1 VVGLVVV
8 VVLVVADG
16 VVVFPTGGRVCDG
29 SIGVAFEVLIL
40 LNVGLVAVG
49 VVGLESALLVGEV
62 ATTETLVGEPTVGL
76 EEGTL
81 VKVFG
86 STGLAEVTVTS
97 FKGVRAGLEVVAGVG
112 VEVGVEEVD
121 GGAEVGVEVVVL
133 VGPLVLVTVVG
144 IDLIGAG
151 VEVEVEVEVGVGVLF
166 GVLLLP
172 VLLELSVETF

>member
-1 VVGLVVV
+1 
-8 VVLVVADG
+8 VLVVADA
-16 VVVFPTGGRVCDG
+16 VVVFPTGGRVCVG

-49 VVGLESALLVGEV
+49 VVGLESALFVGEV

-86 STGLAEVTVTS
+86 STGLAEVIVTS
-97 FKGVRAGLEVVAGVG
+97 FKGVTRAGLEGVGVEGVG
-112 VEVGVEEVD
+112 VEVGAEVD
-121 GGAEVGVEVVVL
+121 GGAEVGAGVGAEVVVL

-144 IDLIGAG
+144 TDLIGAG
-151 VEVEVEVEVGVGVLF
+151 VGVGIEVEVGVGVLF
-166 GVLLLP
+166 
-172 VLLELSVETF
+172 